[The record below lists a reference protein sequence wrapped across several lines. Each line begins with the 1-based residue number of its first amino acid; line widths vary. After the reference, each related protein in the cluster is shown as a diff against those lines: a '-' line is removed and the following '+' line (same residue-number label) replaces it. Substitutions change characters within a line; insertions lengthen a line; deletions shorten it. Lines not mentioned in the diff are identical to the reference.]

1 MTETIICALITGGL
15 TLMGVLIANGKQ
27 QAITDTKLD
36 ELTREVREH
45 NSFAQRVPVI
55 EEQIKVINHRIQD
68 LNAMENIKK
77 RLGNLLAVKSLVTI
91 TLTVVFAVLALRESI
106 SGSEFLTIFTVVIG
120 FYFGTQRVNE
130 DKNS

>member
-1 MTETIICALITGGL
+1 MET
-15 TLMGVLIANGKQ
+15 
-27 QAITDTKLD
+27 
-36 ELTREVREH
+36 
-45 NSFAQRVPVI
+45 
-55 EEQIKVINHRIQD
+55 
-68 LNAMENIKK
+68 IKK

-91 TLTVVFAVLALRESI
+91 TLTVIFAVLALRESI

>member
-1 MTETIICALITGGL
+1 
-15 TLMGVLIANGKQ
+15 
-27 QAITDTKLD
+27 
-36 ELTREVREH
+36 
-45 NSFAQRVPVI
+45 
-55 EEQIKVINHRIQD
+55 
-68 LNAMENIKK
+68 MENIKK

-91 TLTVVFAVLALRESI
+91 TLTVIFAVLSLRESI